1 MTATKNERLSAL
13 VDDEADSFEVRRL
26 VDELGKHPEDL
37 AQWGRYHLIGDAI
50 RGGLSRSAPADFASR
65 VSALI
70 EQEPALT
77 GVPHQAS
84 RGLLKPVAGVAMAAS
99 VAVAVLVGVMNV
111 GGTPDNSLPAPVLA
125 DRSAPN
131 QLAAQGIRP
140 VAEAERS
147 VAISSV
153 PVSREAPRLSR
164 LETPDARLNSFIV
177 NHAEHAAGQ
186 GLMPVVR
193 VVGYETP
200 GE

>member
-50 RGGLSRSAPADFASR
+50 RGGLNRSAPADFASR
-65 VSALI
+65 VSALV
-70 EQEPALT
+70 EQEPTLT
-77 GVPHQAS
+77 AAPRQAGHS
-84 RGLLKPVAGVAMAAS
+84 LLKPVAGVAMAAS

-111 GGTPDNSLPAPVLA
+111 GGAPENTLPAPALA
-125 DRSAPN
+125 ERPVTGPLAVEGIVQVAEGEPAGPVSSAPVS
-131 QLAAQGIRP
+131 QTPR
-140 VAEAERS
+140 
-147 VAISSV
+147 
-153 PVSREAPRLSR
+153 VSRLDV
-164 LETPDARLNSFIV
+164 PDARLHSFIV

-186 GLMPVVR
+186 GLMPYVR

>member
-50 RGGLSRSAPADFASR
+50 RGGLNRSAPPDFASR

-77 GVPHQAS
+77 GVPQQVG

-111 GGTPDNSLPAPVLA
+111 GGTPETLPAPALA
-125 DRSAPN
+125 ERPVSAPLAMQVAEGER
-131 QLAAQGIRP
+131 QLASGNAQR
-140 VAEAERS
+140 V
-147 VAISSV
+147 
-153 PVSREAPRLSR
+153 REASGFSR

-177 NHAEHAAGQ
+177 NHAEHAGGQ
-186 GLMPVVR
+186 GLMPYVR
-193 VVGYETP
+193 VVGFETP